1 MLQPKLANALLIIL
15 LAIPF
20 PALFCDM
27 YIYNGIWALYN
38 WIVRI
43 VAFLCILYSIRFRI
57 GILNRNNKILF
68 FIFFVYML
76 YITFYILENKIPL
89 NNMVGV
95 PQSYYSFTLLAITM
109 ILLLGSSNYIRKKG
123 DYIIVSKYILIINTF
138 TLLLYVLKGNM
149 VFYLIYDASSD
160 FAALNILSP
169 FNICSYASL
178 SIFSALHLLR
188 HKPSKFI
195 STISITAILF
205 SLIVVML
212 CNKRGPII
220 YMTFT
225 ILIYAII
232 HFLSKQTILFLPL
245 VVLIYLFVQHF
256 SENNDIELFSRF
268 ANIESDGASGRVGE
282 FSIYSYAIRQIFD
295 HPFFGSHFRILE
307 GPFKGIYPHNFFLEI
322 LMTFGIFF
330 SLFLCVLI
338 FRTLY
343 NSIQLIKNNDI
354 LIPMIFIFNILL
366 LLSTGTILGMELF
379 WLPLFLIYPNKHLK
393 NISLPNKQ
401 QQ

>member
-27 YIYNGIWALYN
+27 YIYNGVWALYN

-95 PQSYYSFTLLAITM
+95 PQSYYSFILLAITM
-109 ILLLGSSNYIRKKG
+109 ILLLGSSNYIRKKV

-149 VFYLIYDASSD
+149 VFYLIYDSSSD

-225 ILIYAII
+225 IL
-232 HFLSKQTILFLPL
+232 
-245 VVLIYLFVQHF
+245 
-256 SENNDIELFSRF
+256 DFSRF
-268 ANIESDGASGRVGE
+268 DLT
-282 FSIYSYAIRQIFD
+282 D
-295 HPFFGSHFRILE
+295 
-307 GPFKGIYPHNFFLEI
+307 
-322 LMTFGIFF
+322 
-330 SLFLCVLI
+330 
-338 FRTLY
+338 
-343 NSIQLIKNNDI
+343 
-354 LIPMIFIFNILL
+354 
-366 LLSTGTILGMELF
+366 
-379 WLPLFLIYPNKHLK
+379 
-393 NISLPNKQ
+393 
-401 QQ
+401 

>member
-1 MLQPKLANALLIIL
+1 
-15 LAIPF
+15 
-20 PALFCDM
+20 
-27 YIYNGIWALYN
+27 
-38 WIVRI
+38 
-43 VAFLCILYSIRFRI
+43 
-57 GILNRNNKILF
+57 
-68 FIFFVYML
+68 
-76 YITFYILENKIPL
+76 
-89 NNMVGV
+89 
-95 PQSYYSFTLLAITM
+95 
-109 ILLLGSSNYIRKKG
+109 
-123 DYIIVSKYILIINTF
+123 
-138 TLLLYVLKGNM
+138 M
-149 VFYLIYDASSD
+149 VFYLIYDSSSD

-225 ILIYAII
+225 ILIYAI
-232 HFLSKQTILFLPL
+232 HFLSRKTILFLPM
-245 VVLIYLFVQHF
+245 VVLINLFVQHF

-295 HPFFGSHFRILE
+295 HPFLGSHFRILE
-307 GPFKGIYPHNFFLEI
+307 GPFKGTYPHNFFLEI

-330 SLFLCVLI
+330 SLYLCVLI
-338 FRTLY
+338 FRALY
-343 NSIQLIKNNDI
+343 NSKQLIKNNDI

-366 LLSTGTILGMELF
+366 LLSTSTILGMELF
-379 WLPLFLIYPNKHLK
+379 WLPIFLKYPNKH
-393 NISLPNKQ
+393 
-401 QQ
+401 